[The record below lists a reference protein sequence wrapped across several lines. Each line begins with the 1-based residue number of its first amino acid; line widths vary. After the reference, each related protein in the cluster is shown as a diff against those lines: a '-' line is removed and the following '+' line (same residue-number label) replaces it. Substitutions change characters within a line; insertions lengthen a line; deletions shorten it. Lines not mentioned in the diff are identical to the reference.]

1 MATYIINI
9 YVNLCICIYII
20 YNILYIYIYIYIYIY
35 PRTTNNADIVY
46 TKTLTEKK
54 FPKHKKKIFSLNLWA
69 QLNHYKQKV

>member
-20 YNILYIYIYIYIYIY
+20 YNILYIYIYIY

>member
-9 YVNLCICIYII
+9 YVNLYICIYII
-20 YNILYIYIYIYIYIY
+20 YNILYIYIYIYIY

-54 FPKHKKKIFSLNLWA
+54 FPKDKKKNFSLNLWA
-69 QLNHYKQKV
+69 QLNHCKQKV